1 MRVMA
6 MIPICV
12 FVFGCTPP
20 APTNP
25 TDEMPATPEGACAH
39 LAELGCP
46 EAKTTPDGV
55 SCPMVVRVAGRL
67 ADMKLACIA
76 AAPSQDAVRACGTV
90 RCRE

>member
-6 MIPICV
+6 MFAISILV
-12 FVFGCTPP
+12 GCTPP
-20 APTNP
+20 AADPS
-25 TDEMPATPEGACAH
+25 DAMPATPEGACAA
-39 LAELGCP
+39 LAALGCP

-67 ADMKLACIA
+67 ADMRLACIV

>member
-1 MRVMA
+1 
-6 MIPICV
+6 MIRHALV
-12 FVFGCTPP
+12 VLVLVACTPSP
-20 APTNP
+20 A
-25 TDEMPATPEGACAH
+25 TDPSDQMPATPEGACAH

-76 AAPSQDAVRACGTV
+76 SAPSQDAVRACGTV